1 MVFVIEPAD
10 GQPDANLM
18 KYKQCKETDWKS
30 YAMHIIFVNYQVLCE
45 LTNVL
50 ALELELPLSFL
61 TQTSL
66 SQKYHLRTLVW
77 TGPGPPSSV
86 PVSYTH
92 LTLPTTTRV

>member
-1 MVFVIEPAD
+1 
-10 GQPDANLM
+10 
-18 KYKQCKETDWKS
+18 
-30 YAMHIIFVNYQVLCE
+30 MHIIFVNYQVLCE

-86 PVSYTH
+86 QTGNRGKKIS
-92 LTLPTTTRV
+92 PTVKNSLCF